1 MVGLVCQIQGNSIY
15 KHTPCCGLKAGILV
29 DEMAM
34 ETVDISALMST
45 SGKGIL
51 YTAAKRFAVEMMNSA
66 CNGSA
71 ILNCNG
77 IGGDLAPDL
86 CTVYYP

>member
-1 MVGLVCQIQGNSIY
+1 
-15 KHTPCCGLKAGILV
+15 
-29 DEMAM
+29 M

-86 CTVYYP
+86 CILYMMVEYKRILFFLFFFYLKITRKEFRWMSPYLEES